1 MRKSVLLA
9 QQART
14 VFENETQLNNEEQ
27 QLRNGTSDSPRIRLC
42 LSLGPFGASL
52 KPTQEF
58 GGFYPP
64 PYGPREYSADGPNT
78 NFIGDEKAEKEAI
91 EALTAYHSERLLLF
105 AQDSEIWSYID
116 MIAFETVPLAREA
129 IAIRQTVAHL
139 EEKNIDIDKR
149 KQWWISFVFPKGQ
162 CPQMMD
168 MAGTKLTIPCL
179 TRAVLSSPLCG
190 GSSLPIPHGFGINCT
205 DVGYLPRIIDE
216 MKGACEQIRKK
227 IRPFLVLYPN
237 GGGEFNED
245 LGVWK
250 EGASEK
256 VKNEWEIA
264 LADLVDSIL
273 SSPDVQWSGVIAG
286 GCCRCDAEQISRLS
300 NLLKYIQIKQ

>member
-9 QQART
+9 QQARAM
-14 VFENETQLNNEEQ
+14 FEKEMQLNNNEEQ
-27 QLRNGTSDSPRIRLC
+27 QSKNGGSNSPRIRLC

-64 PYGPREYSADGPNT
+64 PYGPREYTTNGPNT
-78 NFIGDEKAEKEAI
+78 NFIDDEKAEAEAI
-91 EALTAYHSERLLLF
+91 EALAGYHSERLLLF

-129 IAIRQTVAHL
+129 VAIRYTMARF
-139 EEKNIDIDKR
+139 EEKNIDVDKR
-149 KQWWISFVFPKGQ
+149 KQWWISFVFPEGR

-168 MAGTKLTIPCL
+168 MAGTNLPVPDL
-179 TRAVLSSPLCG
+179 VRAVLSLSLCG
-190 GSSLPIPHGFGINCT
+190 GRSLPIPHGFGVNCT
-205 DVGYLPRIIDE
+205 NVGYLPRIINE
-216 MKGACEQIRKK
+216 MKGACEQIRSKV
-227 IRPFLVLYPN
+227 RPFLVLYPN
-237 GGGEFNED
+237 GGGEFDEN

-250 EGASEK
+250 EGVSEET
-256 VKNEWEIA
+256 KNEWRIT
-264 LADLVDSIL
+264 LVDLVDDIL

-286 GCCRCDAEQISRLS
+286 GCCRCGAEQISRLS
-300 NLLKYIQIKQ
+300 NLLKY

>member
-1 MRKSVLLA
+1 
-9 QQART
+9 
-14 VFENETQLNNEEQ
+14 
-27 QLRNGTSDSPRIRLC
+27 
-42 LSLGPFGASL
+42 LGPFGASL

-91 EALTAYHSERLLLF
+91 EALTAYHSELLLF
-105 AQDSEIWSYID
+105 AQDRVWSYID

-129 IAIRQTVAHL
+129 IAIRQTVARL

-216 MKGACEQIRKK
+216 MKDACEQIRNK

-250 EGASEK
+250 EGVSEK
-256 VKNEWEIA
+256 VENEWEIA
-264 LADLVDSIL
+264 LADLVDRIL
-273 SSPDVQWSGVIAG
+273 SSPGVQWSGVIAG
-286 GCCRCDAEQISRLS
+286 GCCRTDAEQISRLS
-300 NLLKYIQIKQ
+300 NLLKYIQIKQCYFWGEKCIINFDSKLSDTIKLSFSPLFSSFTTPASQIPYPRAA

>member
-1 MRKSVLLA
+1 
-9 QQART
+9 
-14 VFENETQLNNEEQ
+14 
-27 QLRNGTSDSPRIRLC
+27 
-42 LSLGPFGASL
+42 LGPFGASL

-179 TRAVLSSPLCG
+179 TQAVLSSPLCG

-250 EGASEK
+250 EGVSEK

>member
-1 MRKSVLLA
+1 
-9 QQART
+9 
-14 VFENETQLNNEEQ
+14 
-27 QLRNGTSDSPRIRLC
+27 
-42 LSLGPFGASL
+42 LGPFGASL

-64 PYGPREYSADGPNT
+64 PYGPRKYSADSPNT

-91 EALTAYHSERLLLF
+91 EALTTYHSERLLMF

-116 MIAFETVPLAREA
+116 MIAFETVPLVREA
-129 IAIRQTVAHL
+129 IAIRQTMAHF
-139 EEKNIDIDKR
+139 EEKNIDKR

-168 MAGTKLTIPCL
+168 MAGTKLTVPSLI
-179 TRAVLSSPLCG
+179 RAVLSSPLRG

-205 DVGYLPRIIDE
+205 DVGYLPRIINE
-216 MKGACEQIRKK
+216 MKGACEQIRSK

-237 GGGEFNED
+237 GGGEFDED
-245 LGVWK
+245 IGVWK
-250 EGASEK
+250 EGVSKE

-264 LADLVDSIL
+264 LADLVGSIL

-300 NLLKYIQIKQ
+300 DLLEHINIEQ